1 MHNKTRVVI
10 YKGTIYKYKTHHPQY
25 IEIITQF
32 NDKNSYLIIYQSKSK
47 WKYKFNSNTTNWII
61 QKFLLHQFNENKQ
74 TNQIGIDSTG
84 SSTTTRSTNIPSN
97 TTTNTTHTNTRTTN
111 TNTTSTANTN
121 TNTTTNTITNTN
133 TINTNTN
140 ITTTTTANTNTNPT
154 TNSNSNTTNTNTSTT
169 NTISLNLINDYLN
182 DNDSRKEKTN
192 SIIESLNDL
201 FYATILYRNN
211 KSNYHLS
218 FKLTKTKFKWLH
230 NYSQKSMNSIHYSLS
245 SSLSTGSSCHS
256 INNYSSSFKKSY
268 KSKSCKLIHSNSQ
281 PIDSTV
287 SMISNLC
294 ISNELNT
301 SQQMCTKNQPKYTT
315 TTTTTTT
322 TTNNNNNN
330 NNNNFVNDTSNILL
344 GLFLES
350 GKHFI
355 FEFNTIH
362 ERNLCLA
369 SLNKIITMN
378 KQMNAYPDIEFAW
391 SVNVHFKPKD
401 YTSACLIPNN
411 NGSHYLCLTCTE
423 ILLIQGNLRIPK
435 LIILYR
441 FVRQCVSRR
450 DGQFRIYTGRASP
463 IGECEIIFQL
473 ADHTEAV
480 YVHEQFT
487 RLMHQASV
495 NTPSSSLSSSSSSS
509 NSGWNRFG
517 YSQNNLPPLPRPI
530 SLSQNNPLLSE
541 VNLQPIK
548 RLTRSK
554 SISIIYNNNDNNSM
568 DNNKNNLIDDDDDDD
583 DKKKNHSMNNNNKKN
598 NLDYNECNILN
609 YKKNV
614 LHQSCPLLLLLNT
627 IKDNYLLDHHD
638 QQYSKE
644 IKSIQNDHNDTIII
658 NNEIKEFNDNPTSH
672 YLEMNLCDNNI
683 KEDNKNSVILR
694 NQSIL
699 HNRIKAFSTCSPLDL
714 IFTSSQ
720 LFNEIVSFKKVL
732 CPTIQQQPQQQQ
744 SSSSSIS
751 NSNVVSHRDNNDLFA
766 QLFFEKPHN
775 PYSLSSSSSYVIGKQ
790 NQLSSLTSL
799 HYSYQ
804 SQSTST
810 RSHNSLFHNSNNN
823 NSNGINTTCNSMSSS
838 LSPMMITT
846 SSGSSIFFNCGNSIH
861 GGNSNSN
868 SNSSSTSS
876 TNVRPRTSS
885 DVSNMRRSYFYHS
898 RVHYPHHLQQQH
910 QQQSTMTHTHY
921 LHHSQQR
928 QEYSP
933 RPLSTIDYQT
943 SQNIISN
950 LKLSRDLSSINELL
964 PVNNSNIIN
973 PISRPRAA
981 TTGSNLLLNKQ
992 RLSIVLNHLKMNWF
1006 KKQSNMKKITHH
1018 NLTTTNYATKY
1029 NISSIND
1036 NTKKMNEDQHDD
1048 GNDDEYVETFP
1059 MNMNILSNN
1068 LNSLTLQTNVLP
1080 NLSNH
1085 YMIL

>member
-1 MHNKTRVVI
+1 
-10 YKGTIYKYKTHHPQY
+10 
-25 IEIITQF
+25 
-32 NDKNSYLIIYQSKSK
+32 
-47 WKYKFNSNTTNWII
+47 
-61 QKFLLHQFNENKQ
+61 
-74 TNQIGIDSTG
+74 
-84 SSTTTRSTNIPSN
+84 
-97 TTTNTTHTNTRTTN
+97 
-111 TNTTSTANTN
+111 
-121 TNTTTNTITNTN
+121 
-133 TINTNTN
+133 
-140 ITTTTTANTNTNPT
+140 
-154 TNSNSNTTNTNTSTT
+154 
-169 NTISLNLINDYLN
+169 
-182 DNDSRKEKTN
+182 
-192 SIIESLNDL
+192 
-201 FYATILYRNN
+201 
-211 KSNYHLS
+211 
-218 FKLTKTKFKWLH
+218 
-230 NYSQKSMNSIHYSLS
+230 
-245 SSLSTGSSCHS
+245 
-256 INNYSSSFKKSY
+256 
-268 KSKSCKLIHSNSQ
+268 
-281 PIDSTV
+281 
-287 SMISNLC
+287 
-294 ISNELNT
+294 
-301 SQQMCTKNQPKYTT
+301 
-315 TTTTTTT
+315 
-322 TTNNNNNN
+322 
-330 NNNNFVNDTSNILL
+330 
-344 GLFLES
+344 
-350 GKHFI
+350 
-355 FEFNTIH
+355 
-362 ERNLCLA
+362 
-369 SLNKIITMN
+369 
-378 KQMNAYPDIEFAW
+378 FAW
-391 SVNVHFKPKD
+391 FVNVHFKPKD

-487 RLMHQASV
+487 RL
-495 NTPSSSLSSSSSSS
+495 
-509 NSGWNRFG
+509 
-517 YSQNNLPPLPRPI
+517 PPLPRPI

-554 SISIIYNNNDNNSM
+554 SISIIYNNNDNNS
-568 DNNKNNLIDDDDDDD
+568 IDDDNND
-583 DKKKNHSMNNNNKKN
+583 KKNHSMNNNNKKN
-598 NLDYNECNILN
+598 NLDYNECNIIIN
-609 YKKNV
+609 KKNV
-614 LHQSCPLLLLLNT
+614 LHQSCPLLLNT
-627 IKDNYLLDHHD
+627 IKDNYFLDHHD

-644 IKSIQNDHNDTIII
+644 IKSIQNDHNDTIIV
-658 NNEIKEFNDNPTSH
+658 NNEIKILGPICTIDLVWDPVKAPDIRFSSSHFRKQHPWCKKAVSRTSLTEAV
-672 YLEMNLCDNNI
+672 YTWTRDSNI

-699 HNRIKAFSTCSPLDL
+699 NNRIKAFSTCSPLDL
-714 IFTSSQ
+714 MFTSSQ

-732 CPTIQQQPQQQQ
+732 CPTIQQQGQQQQQQ

-751 NSNVVSHRDNNDLFA
+751 NSNIISHRDNNDLFA
-766 QLFFEKPHN
+766 QLFFEKPHH
-775 PYSLSSSSSYVIGKQ
+775 PYSSSSYVIGKQ
-790 NQLSSLTSL
+790 DQLSSLTSL
-799 HYSYQ
+799 HYSNQ
-804 SQSTST
+804 NQSTST

-823 NSNGINTTCNSMSSS
+823 IINSNSSGINTTCNSMSSS

-861 GGNSNSN
+861 GVNSN

-898 RVHYPHHLQQQH
+898 RVHYPHHLQQQ
-910 QQQSTMTHTHY
+910 STMTQTHY

-943 SQNIISN
+943 SQNMISN
-950 LKLSRDLSSINELL
+950 LKLGRDLTSINELL

-992 RLSIVLNHLKMNWF
+992 RLSLVLNHLKMNWF

-1029 NISSIND
+1029 NFSSIND
-1036 NTKKMNEDQHDD
+1036 DTKEMNEDINDA

-1068 LNSLTLQTNVLP
+1068 LNSLTLQTNLLP

>member
-25 IEIITQF
+25 IEIITQL

-74 TNQIGIDSTG
+74 TNQNGIDSTG
-84 SSTTTRSTNIPSN
+84 PTTTRPTNIPSN
-97 TTTNTTHTNTRTTN
+97 TTTHTNIRTTN
-111 TNTTSTANTN
+111 TNTATTVNTN

-133 TINTNTN
+133 TTINSNSNINTTNTNTN
-140 ITTTTTANTNTNPT
+140 TTTTVNTNTNTT
-154 TNSNSNTTNTNTSTT
+154 TNSNSNTTNTNTSTTTT

-182 DNDSRKEKTN
+182 DNDYIKQKTN

-211 KSNYHLS
+211 KSNYNLS
-218 FKLTKTKFKWLH
+218 FKLSKTKFKWLH
-230 NYSQKSMNSIHYSLS
+230 NYSQKSMNYIHHSLS

-256 INNYSSSFKKSY
+256 VNNSSSSFKKSY

-281 PIDSTV
+281 SIDSTV

-322 TTNNNNNN
+322 NSNNNNNN
-330 NNNNFVNDTSNILL
+330 VVNDTSNILL

-391 SVNVHFKPKD
+391 FVNVHFKPKD

-495 NTPSSSLSSSSSSS
+495 NTPSLSLSSSSSSS

-554 SISIIYNNNDNNSM
+554 SISIIYNNNDNNS
-568 DNNKNNLIDDDDDDD
+568 IDDDNND
-583 DKKKNHSMNNNNKKN
+583 KKNHSMNNNNKKN
-598 NLDYNECNILN
+598 NLDYNECNIIIN
-609 YKKNV
+609 KKNV
-614 LHQSCPLLLLLNT
+614 LHQSCPLLLNT
-627 IKDNYLLDHHD
+627 IKDNYFLDHHD

-644 IKSIQNDHNDTIII
+644 IKSIQNDHNDTIIV
-658 NNEIKEFNDNPTSH
+658 NNEIKEINNNPTSH
-672 YLEMNLCDNNI
+672 YLEMNLCDSNI

-699 HNRIKAFSTCSPLDL
+699 NNRIKAFSTCSPLDL
-714 IFTSSQ
+714 MFTSSQ

-732 CPTIQQQPQQQQ
+732 CPTIQQQGQQQQQ

-751 NSNVVSHRDNNDLFA
+751 NSNIISHRDNNDLFA
-766 QLFFEKPHN
+766 QLFFEKPHY
-775 PYSLSSSSSYVIGKQ
+775 PYSSSSYVIGKQ
-790 NQLSSLTSL
+790 DQLSSLTSL
-799 HYSYQ
+799 HYSNQ

-823 NSNGINTTCNSMSSS
+823 IINSNSSGINTTCNSMSSS

-861 GGNSNSN
+861 GVNSN

-898 RVHYPHHLQQQH
+898 RVHYPHHLQQQ
-910 QQQSTMTHTHY
+910 STMTQTHY

-943 SQNIISN
+943 SQNMISN
-950 LKLSRDLSSINELL
+950 LKLGRDLTSINELL

-973 PISRPRAA
+973 PVSRPRAA

-1018 NLTTTNYATKY
+1018 NFTNTNYATKY
-1029 NISSIND
+1029 NFSSIND
-1036 NTKKMNEDQHDD
+1036 NTKEMNEDNNDG

-1068 LNSLTLQTNVLP
+1068 LNSLTLQTNLLP

>member
-1 MHNKTRVVI
+1 MNNKTRVVI

-84 SSTTTRSTNIPSN
+84 PTTTATTTRSTNIPSN
-97 TTTNTTHTNTRTTN
+97 TTTNTTHSNTRTTN
-111 TNTTSTANTN
+111 TNTTTTANTN
-121 TNTTTNTITNTN
+121 TNTTINSNTDTNTN
-133 TINTNTN
+133 
-140 ITTTTTANTNTNPT
+140 TTTTANTNTNPT
-154 TNSNSNTTNTNTSTT
+154 TNSN
-169 NTISLNLINDYLN
+169 
-182 DNDSRKEKTN
+182 R
-192 SIIESLNDL
+192 
-201 FYATILYRNN
+201 
-211 KSNYHLS
+211 
-218 FKLTKTKFKWLH
+218 
-230 NYSQKSMNSIHYSLS
+230 
-245 SSLSTGSSCHS
+245 SSCHS
-256 INNYSSSFKKSY
+256 VNNYSSSFKKSY

-480 YVHEQFT
+480 HVHEQFT
-487 RLMHQASV
+487 RLMRQASV
-495 NTPSSSLSSSSSSS
+495 NTPSLSLSSSSSSS

-541 VNLQPIK
+541 MNLQPIK

-554 SISIIYNNNDNNSM
+554 SISTIYNNNDNNSM
-568 DNNKNNLIDDDDDDD
+568 DNKKNNLIDDDDDD
-583 DKKKNHSMNNNNKKN
+583 KKNHSMNNNNKKN
-598 NLDYNECNILN
+598 NREHHECNIIK

-614 LHQSCPLLLLLNT
+614 LHQSCPLLLLNT

-644 IKSIQNDHNDTIII
+644 IKSIQNDHNDTIIF
-658 NNEIKEFNDNPTSH
+658 NNEIKEINDNPTSH

-683 KEDNKNSVILR
+683 KEDNKNSVHLR

-732 CPTIQQQPQQQQ
+732 CPTIQQQQQ
-744 SSSSSIS
+744 SSSSSMS
-751 NSNVVSHRDNNDLFA
+751 NSNIIISHRDNNDLFA

-790 NQLSSLTSL
+790 DQLSSLTSL
-799 HYSYQ
+799 HYSNQ

-810 RSHNSLFHNSNNN
+810 RSHNSLFHNNNNIHN
-823 NSNGINTTCNSMSSS
+823 NSNGINTTCNSISSS

-846 SSGSSIFFNCGNSIH
+846 SSGSSIFLNCGNSIH

-898 RVHYPHHLQQQH
+898 RVHYPHHLQQQQH

-943 SQNIISN
+943 SQNMISN

-964 PVNNSNIIN
+964 PVNNSSIIN

-1018 NLTTTNYATKY
+1018 NLTTINYATKY
-1029 NISSIND
+1029 NTSSIND

-1068 LNSLTLQTNVLP
+1068 LNSLTLQTNLLP